1 MDEVLIKLKRGKSVN
16 ICMFNLNG
24 KYYLEINGEQIEK
37 SHNPMNII
45 KKLKTL

>member
-1 MDEVLIKLKRGKSVN
+1 MDDVLIKLKRGKSVN

-37 SHNPMNII
+37 SNNPITII
-45 KKLKTL
+45 NKLKEI

>member
-1 MDEVLIKLKRGKSVN
+1 MDEVLIKLKRCKSVN

-45 KKLKTL
+45 KKLKEI